1 MKDEDEDEDENQ
13 LVQFTLNPAAS
24 ISNSKLSVSL
34 TSIQVTENDVTAILS
49 IKNTAD
55 ATLKLDLSKT
65 YLVNDKNESTKVYNP
80 EFNYYASIPQS
91 SENQEFKLYFKDFDF
106 EEGSYILKTVLSSAV
121 NKDINLSVDVI
132 K

>member
-1 MKDEDEDEDENQ
+1 M
-13 LVQFTLNPAAS
+13 LNPAAA

-34 TSIQVTENDVTAILS
+34 TSIQVAKDNVTAILN

-65 YLVNDKNESTKVYNP
+65 YIENDKNEVVKVYNQSSTIMLP
-80 EFNYYASIPQS
+80 IPQS
-91 SENQEFKLYFKDFDF
+91 SENQEFKLYFKNFKF
-106 EEGSYILKTVLSSAV
+106 EEGSYILKTVLSSAT